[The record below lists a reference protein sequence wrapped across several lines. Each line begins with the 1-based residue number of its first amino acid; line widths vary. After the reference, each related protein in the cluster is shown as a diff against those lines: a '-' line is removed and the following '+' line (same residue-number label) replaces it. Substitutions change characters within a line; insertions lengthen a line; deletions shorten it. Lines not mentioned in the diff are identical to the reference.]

1 MPDTLPVEALA
12 GPSTRRVRGGAIELA
27 GCSAAV
33 GRTQALLQ
41 RAALLDTGVLI
52 VAERGVEVE
61 SVAREL
67 HSDGRSPAA
76 PLITVG
82 CADDASTIDR
92 ALFGAPGMSRATDL
106 VAVSPESAVASA
118 RGGTLFLH
126 DVAELPA
133 AVQARLARLA
143 RDGEMFL
150 NGQAVP
156 TRCRL
161 VASAPPTI
169 ERDVREHRF
178 RPDLY
183 RRIAASRID
192 LPPLRDR
199 PEDIPALVARLV
211 EEHRDEQGGPAR
223 RFTDAALAVMSALPW
238 AGNLAELRSVID
250 RVLCQSTE
258 TVVQIEQVLP
268 SLQLDRSMTAFLPA
282 GTLREARLR
291 FERDYIAAV
300 LQYHGWKVAEAA
312 QTLGIQRPNL
322 YRKARQLGIP
332 VNRIG
337 G

>member
-1 MPDTLPVEALA
+1 MANTFPAEALA
-12 GPSTRRVRGGAIELA
+12 GPATPRIRGAIELA
-27 GCSAAV
+27 GRSAAV
-33 GRTQALLQ
+33 GRTQGLLQ
-41 RAALLDTGVLI
+41 RAAGLDTGVLI

-61 SVAREL
+61 TVVRDM
-67 HSDGRSPAA
+67 HSMGPHPTA

-82 CADDASTIDR
+82 CADDAAAIER
-92 ALFGAPGMSRATDL
+92 ALFGAPVLSRSSDL
-106 VAVSPESAVASA
+106 VAVAPESAVASA
-118 RGGTLFLH
+118 RGGTLFFH

-133 AVQARLARLA
+133 AVQSRLARLA
-143 RDGEMFL
+143 RDGEVFL
-150 NGQAVP
+150 DGLAVP

-211 EEHRDEQGGPAR
+211 EQHRDEHGGTAR

-238 AGNLAELRSVID
+238 AGNLAELRSVIE
-250 RVLCQSTE
+250 RVLSQTKE

-268 SLQLDRSMTAFLPA
+268 SLQLDRSMTAFFPA
-282 GTLREARLR
+282 GSLREARLR

-332 VNRIG
+332 VNRTG
-337 G
+337 E

>member
-1 MPDTLPVEALA
+1 MANILPAEPLA
-12 GPSTRRVRGGAIELA
+12 GPRSRRVCTAIELA

-33 GRTQALLQ
+33 GRTQGLLQ
-41 RAALLDTGVLI
+41 RAAVLDTGVLI

-61 SVAREL
+61 SVVRDL
-67 HSDGRSPAA
+67 HSMGRSPAA
-76 PLITVG
+76 PLSTVG
-82 CADDASTIDR
+82 CADDAQAIDC
-92 ALFGAPGMSRATDL
+92 ALFGAPAISRATDL

-118 RGGTLFLH
+118 RGGALFLH
-126 DVAELPA
+126 DIAELPA
-133 AVQARLARLA
+133 TVQARLARLA

-150 NGQAVP
+150 DGLAVP

-169 ERDVREHRF
+169 ERDVREYRF

-199 PEDIPALVARLV
+199 PEDIPALVAGLV
-211 EEHRDEQGGPAR
+211 DQHRDEHGGAAR
-223 RFTDAALAVMSALPW
+223 RFTDAALAVMGALPW
-238 AGNLAELRSVID
+238 AGNLAELRSVIE
-250 RVLCQSTE
+250 RVLSQTKE

-268 SLQLDRSMTAFLPA
+268 SLQLERTMTAFFPA
-282 GTLREARLR
+282 GSLREARLR

-332 VNRIG
+332 VNRG
-337 G
+337 E

>member
-1 MPDTLPVEALA
+1 MSNTLPTEAPA
-12 GPSTRRVRGGAIELA
+12 GPTTRRRRGAIELA
-27 GCSAAV
+27 GGSAAV

-41 RAALLDTGVLI
+41 RAAVLDTGVLI
-52 VAERGVEVE
+52 VAERGIEVE
-61 SVAREL
+61 SVAHEL
-67 HSDGRSPAA
+67 HTGGRNPAA

-82 CADDASTIDR
+82 CADDAPAVDR
-92 ALFGAPGMSRATDL
+92 ALFGAPAIGRATDL
-106 VAVSPESAVASA
+106 VAVSQESAVASA

-143 RDGEMFL
+143 RDGEMSMDGL
-150 NGQAVP
+150 TMP
-156 TRCRL
+156 TRCRI

-199 PEDIPALVARLV
+199 AEDIPALVARLAEQHR
-211 EEHRDEQGGPAR
+211 EEHGGPAR

-238 AGNLAELRSVID
+238 AGNLAELRNVIE
-250 RVLCQSTE
+250 RVLGQTKE

-268 SLQLDRSMTAFLPA
+268 SLQLDRSMTAFFPA
-282 GTLREARLR
+282 GSLREARLR
-291 FERDYIAAV
+291 FERDYIASV

-337 G
+337 D

>member
-1 MPDTLPVEALA
+1 MPRI
-12 GPSTRRVRGGAIELA
+12 SGAIELA
-27 GCSAAV
+27 GRSAAV
-33 GRTQALLQ
+33 GRMQGLLQ
-41 RAALLDTGVLI
+41 RAAVLDTGVLI

-61 SVAREL
+61 SVVREM
-67 HSDGRSPAA
+67 HSMGRNPTA

-82 CADDASTIDR
+82 CAEDAAAIDR
-92 ALFGAPGMSRATDL
+92 ALFGAPALSRSSDL
-106 VAVSPESAVASA
+106 VAVAPESAVASA
-118 RGGTLFLH
+118 RGGTLFFH
-126 DVAELPA
+126 DVTELPA
-133 AVQARLARLA
+133 AVQSRLARLA
-143 RDGEMFL
+143 RDGEMSV
-150 NGQAVP
+150 NGLAVP

-211 EEHRDEQGGPAR
+211 EQHRDEQGGSAR

-238 AGNLAELRSVID
+238 AGNLAELRSVIE
-250 RVLCQSTE
+250 RVLSQTRE

-268 SLQLDRSMTAFLPA
+268 SLQLDRSMTAFFPV
-282 GTLREARLR
+282 GSLREARLR

-300 LQYHGWKVAEAA
+300 LQYHGWRVAEAA

-332 VNRIG
+332 VNRAG
-337 G
+337 E

>member
-1 MPDTLPVEALA
+1 M
-12 GPSTRRVRGGAIELA
+12 
-27 GCSAAV
+27 
-33 GRTQALLQ
+33 
-41 RAALLDTGVLI
+41 LDTGVLI

-67 HSDGRSPAA
+67 HSGGRSPAA

-82 CADDASTIDR
+82 CADDALAIDR
-92 ALFGAPGMSRATDL
+92 ALFGAPGMSRATDVL
-106 VAVSPESAVASA
+106 AVSPESAVASA

-133 AVQARLARLA
+133 AVQSRLARLA
-143 RDGEMFL
+143 RDGEVFL

-156 TRCRL
+156 TRCRF

-238 AGNLAELRSVID
+238 AGNLAELRGVIE
-250 RVLCQSTE
+250 RVLGQSKR
-258 TVVQIEQVLP
+258 
-268 SLQLDRSMTAFLPA
+268 RSCKSSRCCP
-282 GTLREARLR
+282 R
-291 FERDYIAAV
+291 YSSIA
-300 LQYHGWKVAEAA
+300 
-312 QTLGIQRPNL
+312 P
-322 YRKARQLGIP
+322 
-332 VNRIG
+332 
-337 G
+337 